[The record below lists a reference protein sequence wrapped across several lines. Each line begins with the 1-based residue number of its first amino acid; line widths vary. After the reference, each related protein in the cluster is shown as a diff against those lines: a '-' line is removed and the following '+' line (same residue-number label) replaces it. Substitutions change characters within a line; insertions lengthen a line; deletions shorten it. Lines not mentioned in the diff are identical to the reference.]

1 MALLDRLRDLVHRS
15 RVQSSPSARQAARL
29 LRSPTALMQLTQG
42 EAITVVSLMQPE
54 VYPKGTT
61 IIRQGDEHQNDFMV
75 LVLEGEVTVESIT
88 VSRTQPLTLNVIGP
102 GGLIGEMSLLDGA
115 ARSASCTA
123 STDVHGAML
132 TREALETLIR
142 QHPPTA
148 AKLLIAVTQRLTERM
163 RANSDK
169 LRLYSQL
176 VLTMQH
182 EIEQLQA
189 SLRQR

>member
-1 MALLDRLRDLVHRS
+1 MPLLDRLSDFVHRT
-15 RVQSSPSARQAARL
+15 RVRASPSAREAVRL
-29 LRSPTALMQLTQG
+29 LRSPTALMQLTDG
-42 EAITVVSLMQPE
+42 EALTVVGFMEPE

-61 IIRQGDEHQNDFMV
+61 IIRQGDEHRNDFMV
-75 LVLEGEVTVESIT
+75 LVLEGEVTVESVT
-88 VSRTQPLTLNVIGP
+88 VSRTEPLTLNVIGP

-123 STDVHGAML
+123 STDVHGAIL
-132 TREALETLIR
+132 TRRALQALIR

-163 RANSDK
+163 RENSDK

-176 VLTMQH
+176 VLTMQQ